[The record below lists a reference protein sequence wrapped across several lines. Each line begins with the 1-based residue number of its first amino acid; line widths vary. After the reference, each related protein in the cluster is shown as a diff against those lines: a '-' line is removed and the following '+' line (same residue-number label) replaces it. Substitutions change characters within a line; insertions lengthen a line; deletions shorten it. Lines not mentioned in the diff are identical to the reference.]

1 MNSLENL
8 APLFL
13 VSVRVVSPG
22 LLGEVREHGG
32 QSASANILANTMIK
46 SLFCQFFSFN
56 FMIKSFFLSNLQIW
70 SLSLPSV

>member
-13 VSVRVVSPG
+13 VSVWVVSPG
-22 LLGEVREHGG
+22 LLGEVCEHGG
-32 QSASANILANTMIK
+32 QRASANILVNTMIK
-46 SLFCQFFSFN
+46 SLYCQFFSS
-56 FMIKSFFLSNLQIW
+56 ISSLCLLSNLQIW

>member
-32 QSASANILANTMIK
+32 QRASANILVNTMIK
-46 SLFCQFFSFN
+46 SLFSQFFFN